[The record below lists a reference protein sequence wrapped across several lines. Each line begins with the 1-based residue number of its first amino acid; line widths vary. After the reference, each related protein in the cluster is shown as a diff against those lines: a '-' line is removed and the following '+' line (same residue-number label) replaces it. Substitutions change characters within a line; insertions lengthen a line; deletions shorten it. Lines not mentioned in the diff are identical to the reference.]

1 MRHTEKIGF
10 WIAVALVMGNM
21 IGSGIFLLPSSLA
34 PYGVVGLF
42 GWIVSAAGSIALALV
57 FARLSRFDPAP
68 GGPYAFTRLAF
79 GDLAGFIV
87 AWGYWISVWCGNAA
101 IAIAFVGY
109 LEPFMPNVV
118 HAPAS
123 AAMAAIVAV
132 WVLTAV
138 NVAGVREAGQ
148 VQAVTT
154 VLKIVPLV
162 AVGLVGVVVADA
174 THFTMAPAASAG
186 GGGGVAAA
194 LATSVTLT
202 FWAFGG
208 LESATIPAGSIENPE
223 RTIPRATIVG
233 TLLCTAIFILGTV
246 GVMGVVAPD
255 TLAAA
260 PAPFADAARAM
271 FGGWAGWLVAAG
283 AAIACFGALN
293 GWILIASQVSLAIA
307 SDRLFP
313 RVFSRVSANGTPVH
327 GLVIS
332 SALTT
337 VLIVLNSSGTLVH
350 VFTFL
355 ILLGVLAALVPYAF
369 SALAELVLERRRGQV
384 SGQASRRASVIA
396 VLAFAYSLW
405 AIIGS
410 GLEVIGWGT
419 LLLVAG
425 LPVYWLVRS
434 QARQQA
440 DRAGSP

>member
-1 MRHTEKIGF
+1 MPSVKKIGF

-34 PYGVVGLF
+34 PYGVVGLG
-42 GWIVSAAGSIALALV
+42 GWLVSAAGSIALALV
-57 FARLSRFDPAP
+57 FARLSHFDPAP

-79 GDLAGFIV
+79 GDLAGFVV

-109 LEPFMPNVV
+109 LEPFIPGVV
-118 HAPAS
+118 HVPAS

-138 NVAGVREAGQ
+138 NIAGVREAGQ

-162 AVGLVGVVVADA
+162 AVGLAGVVLADA
-174 THFTMAPAASAG
+174 THFVMAPAASHAG
-186 GGGGVAAA
+186 VIGA

-260 PAPFADAARAM
+260 PAPFADAARAI

-313 RVFSRVSANGTPVH
+313 RVFSRVSSNGTPVH

-369 SALAELVLERRRGQV
+369 SALAELVLERRRGRIG
-384 SGQASRRASVIA
+384 GQASLRASVIA
-396 VLAFAYSLW
+396 VLAFGYSLW

-419 LLLVAG
+419 LLLTAG

-440 DRAGSP
+440 DRPGSP